1 MNDPRILENQMRQAA
16 LDERVALSHSLDQ
29 KLLRD
34 RIHSDIL
41 SVKPMNESAQHPG
54 ESKALLLWKSLIA
67 LPDILTPSQ
76 WIPAVALLSA
86 LAVALVCLPL
96 VDHSK
101 TGSDL
106 IATGAGD
113 SKPSIEDWI
122 QSTPGPQEFSKIF
135 TTAATLPEW
144 VNQLEKPIEREWN
157 LVVEDARIAMNSALS
172 TLTPTWTL
180 YQPIRSLPQS
190 EIGVGQ

>member
-16 LDERVALSHSLDQ
+16 LDERVALSHSVDQ

-34 RIHSDIL
+34 RIRSEIL
-41 SVKPMNESAQHPG
+41 SAKAPDGSPQYPG
-54 ESKALLLWKSLIA
+54 DSKSRVLWKSLIA
-67 LPDILTPSQ
+67 LPDMLTPSQ

-86 LAVALVCLPL
+86 LAVALVSLPL
-96 VDHSK
+96 IDHSK

-106 IATGAGD
+106 VSNGNGA

-122 QSTPGPQEFSKIF
+122 QITPGPQEFSKIF

-190 EIGVGQ
+190 EIGVDQ

>member
-16 LDERVALSHSLDQ
+16 LDERVALSHSMDQ

-34 RIHSDIL
+34 RIHADIL
-41 SVKPMNESAQHPG
+41 SAKEPDESPQHPG

-67 LPDILTPSQ
+67 LPDMLTPSQ
-76 WIPAVALLSA
+76 WIPAVTLLSA

-96 VDHSK
+96 IDHSK

-106 IATGAGD
+106 VSIGAAA

-122 QSTPGPQEFSKIF
+122 QITPGPQEFSKIF

-144 VNQLEKPIEREWN
+144 VNHLEKPIEREWN
-157 LVVEDARIAMNSALS
+157 LVVEDARVAMNSALS
-172 TLTPTWTL
+172 TLTPTWAL

-190 EIGVGQ
+190 EIGVDQ